1 LGIYFLLAYQT
12 YAPPSLLYYTI
23 YGKSLEEVRE
33 ISLEIGMLGQ
43 YGLDINDIKETHVL
57 RALTGEDILCA
68 GSAVHHARGLSRRA
82 SRGWISRWNWARC
95 ERWRRYEEGLI
106 ALQFRVVNR
115 TLKVFRGQ
123 RDGRVQFDFHDGEQ
137 GALEVSG
144 RGEGGG
150 AKVKEE

>member
-1 LGIYFLLAYQT
+1 MRYHI
-12 YAPPSLLYYTI
+12 
-23 YGKSLEEVRE
+23 RD
-33 ISLEIGMLGQ
+33 
-43 YGLDINDIKETHVL
+43 LDAMAAWPGHKRPQEGHVL
-57 RALTGEDILCA
+57 RALTGEDILGA

-95 ERWRRYEEGLI
+95 GRWRRYEEGLI
-106 ALQFRVVNR
+106 ALQFRVVTR